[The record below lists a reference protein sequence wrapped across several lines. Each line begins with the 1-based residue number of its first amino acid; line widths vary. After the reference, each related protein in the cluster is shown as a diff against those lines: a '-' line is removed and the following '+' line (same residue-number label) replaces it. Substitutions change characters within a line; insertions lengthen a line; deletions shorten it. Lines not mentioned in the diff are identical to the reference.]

1 MSYRLGG
8 LGCGGFSAGRDMN
21 GMLWERVT
29 ADQGPES
36 GGSSECSLS
45 AFGIPSLAK
54 PMAWVNDGSCASSL
68 EWMAE
73 KAL

>member
-1 MSYRLGG
+1 MKRCPVALGG

-36 GGSSECSLS
+36 GGKLRM
-45 AFGIPSLAK
+45 FPLGLRQ
-54 PMAWVNDGSCASSL
+54 PMTRQTYG
-68 EWMAE
+68 MG
-73 KAL
+73 

>member
-8 LGCGGFSAGRDMN
+8 LGCSGFSAGRDMN

-36 GGSSECSLS
+36 GGSSERSLS
-45 AFGIPSLAK
+45 ACGIT
-54 PMAWVNDGSCASSL
+54 
-68 EWMAE
+68 
-73 KAL
+73 

>member
-36 GGSSECSLS
+36 EGSSECSLS
-45 AFGIPSLAK
+45 AFGIPCSPNLWHGLTTVVVLVA
-54 PMAWVNDGSCASSL
+54 
-68 EWMAE
+68 
-73 KAL
+73 